1 MMNDDRNHTTSWDG
15 REVRRQAASGRSQSQ
30 RQSPSRPDSAPQ
42 GTAKKK
48 KKKKKRMNPVLAVV
62 VWVVIVAV
70 SSMVFASVGWML
82 ANDFAS
88 LNKNGGVYE
97 EVSFKVEE
105 DWIKEVVEET
115 DEDGK
120 TEEVTYYDMAKVADA
135 LKEKG
140 LIQYKWFFRLFAWFY
155 HGGRKIEQGTYTL
168 NTQMDYMALIRYMR
182 PTTSDAKA
190 ETVNVTIPEGYSVAR
205 IIDLLAEN
213 GVGTVEDLTETAK
226 NYVFE
231 DYDFVDNTNLGNT
244 SRLEGYLFP
253 DTYNFYVGGR
263 PERAFKSMLS
273 NFKSKVLDNGEL
285 VELFE
290 AAEARGYDLS
300 KIINIASLIERET
313 DGTDRA
319 NIASVIYN
327 RLENDGETHYL
338 LQIDAALVY
347 AAGREITQEDY
358 TGLDSPYNLYLH
370 TGLPPTPI
378 CNPGLTSI
386 GAALSPADTNYYFYV
401 KGADGKHIFNETLA
415 GHNRTLA
422 QLGGTAAR

>member
-1 MMNDDRNHTTSWDG
+1 MMNDDRSHTTSWDA
-15 REVRRQAASGRSQSQ
+15 REVRRQAASGQ
-30 RQSPSRPDSAPQ
+30 SRPRSDSAPQ

-48 KKKKKRMNPVLAVV
+48 KKKKKKRMNPILAIVI
-62 VWVVIVAV
+62 WVVIVAV

-82 ANDFAS
+82 ANDFCS

-97 EVSFKVEE
+97 EISFKVEE
-105 DWIKEVVEET
+105 DWIKEVVTET
-115 DEDGK
+115 NEDGE
-120 TEEVTYYDMAKVADA
+120 TEEVTYYDMDKVAGA

-155 HGGRKIEQGTYTL
+155 HGDRKIEEGTYTL

-213 GVGTVEDLTETAK
+213 GVGTVEDLTETAA

-231 DYDFVDNTNLGNT
+231 DYDFVDNTDLGNA

-313 DGTDRA
+313 DGSDRA
-319 NIASVIYN
+319 NISSVIYN

-338 LQIDAALVY
+338 LQIDASLVY
-347 AAGREITQEDY
+347 AAGREITQADY

-378 CNPGLTSI
+378 CNPGLSSI
-386 GAALSPADTNYYFYV
+386 GAALSPASTKYYFYV

-422 QLGGTAAR
+422 QLGG